1 MLEASPFGGRELQLQ
16 ERGCLWTGPSP
27 PSRLRRLGKV
37 VHVPI
42 QQVGSGGRLR
52 LEKVRLPG
60 VVSPDPFHT
69 VFSTFSKKLNLEAA
83 EGSFEGF
90 VGKILVLR
98 ISRGRKVTTQ
108 R

>member
-1 MLEASPFGGRELQLQ
+1 MLEASPFGRELQLQ
-16 ERGCLWTGPSP
+16 ERGSLRTGPSP
-27 PSRLRRLGKV
+27 PGQLRRLGKAV
-37 VHVPI
+37 PVPI
-42 QQVGSGGRLR
+42 SQVGTGGRLR

-69 VFSTFSKKLNLEAA
+69 VFSTFPKELNFEAA
-83 EGSFEGF
+83 EGSFEGL

-98 ISRGRKVTTQ
+98 ISRGRNVTKQ